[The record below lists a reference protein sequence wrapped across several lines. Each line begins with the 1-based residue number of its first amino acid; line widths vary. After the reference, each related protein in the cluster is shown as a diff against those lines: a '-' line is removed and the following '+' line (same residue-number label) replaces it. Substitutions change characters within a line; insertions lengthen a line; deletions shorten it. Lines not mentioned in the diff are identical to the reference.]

1 MTKRTTPR
9 VFGSLMTCPECLE
22 RVRNLP
28 PTDWAPSWNRP
39 DYSHRDGS
47 TLCATYGD
55 LPGQTKSGA
64 QTVRP
69 VVFVPLK
76 EFTSA

>member
-1 MTKRTTPR
+1 M
-9 VFGSLMTCPECLE
+9 FGSDKICPECLE
-22 RVRNLP
+22 GVRDLA

-47 TLCATYGD
+47 TLCITYGD

-64 QTVRP
+64 QPVRP
-69 VVFVPLK
+69 VVFVPLQ